1 MNVSEG
7 GNQISSCK
15 LTDLSVVVAWSSV
28 LRRVLR
34 QSPGS
39 VGSNGVTSPGTER
52 AGSPVRSHPQTSS
65 SPRGVRGRK
74 TEVQGEA
81 SSVQS
86 CVSVCDRGR
95 TQGNAPSCVL
105 GENSNSIPE
114 QPAPGLCLLAEFL
127 KNRSSS
133 QAVMEAL
140 GAPGAFQKSEDKR
153 WESLFDQLT
162 RETVSEELRT
172 CVPQAHLC
180 RLSLPPSSLSAS
192 GDLTARRC
200 PDSPALFGFRL
211 ETLMWVQ
218 LLCSWR
224 PVLSSR
230 SSAPCRGFLSS
241 LTRANPTEEEGD
253 RDPPHA
259 PECRR

>member
-1 MNVSEG
+1 MLCAGARGARSWTRPG
-7 GNQISSCK
+7 GHHHPFPAGAQPDSPGPA
-15 LTDLSVVVAWSSV
+15 VMPHWSGGTRS
-28 LRRVLR
+28 RKTRLR
-34 QSPGS
+34 QRTLRNRL
-39 VGSNGVTSPGTER
+39 VHTSP
-52 AGSPVRSHPQTSS
+52 P
-65 SPRGVRGRK
+65 K
-74 TEVQGEA
+74 
-81 SSVQS
+81 
-86 CVSVCDRGR
+86 
-95 TQGNAPSCVL
+95 
-105 GENSNSIPE
+105 
-114 QPAPGLCLLAEFL
+114 
-127 KNRSSS
+127 
-133 QAVMEAL
+133 QAVWGTA
-140 GAPGAFQKSEDKR
+140 GGGP
-153 WESLFDQLT
+153 
-162 RETVSEELRT
+162 VRT